1 MLVLYYIVDFVDFM
15 PLHTANRI
23 TFNEYHSLHS
33 SCRLMRLRHLIT
45 NRLYT
50 HWSPLR
56 RLGNWCHSYN
66 VISIMTHLAFARYS
80 VKEDYDDGAG
90 ISLSFSCS
98 TTGSAGVCSVVA
110 AAGLSVSP
118 FDSCSA
124 DEVLRCECGA
134 RGLSRIGEVLL
145 AMIPLVEVER
155 VGWPA

>member
-1 MLVLYYIVDFVDFM
+1 
-15 PLHTANRI
+15 
-23 TFNEYHSLHS
+23 
-33 SCRLMRLRHLIT
+33 MRLRHLIT
-45 NRLYT
+45 NRLCI

-56 RLGNWCHSYN
+56 RLGDG
-66 VISIMTHLAFARYS
+66 VILTIVIFIITHLAFARYS

-98 TTGSAGVCSVVA
+98 TTGSTGVCSVV

-145 AMIPLVEVER
+145 AMMPLVEVDRE
-155 VGWPA
+155 GWPACVGGEAWGMLHTD